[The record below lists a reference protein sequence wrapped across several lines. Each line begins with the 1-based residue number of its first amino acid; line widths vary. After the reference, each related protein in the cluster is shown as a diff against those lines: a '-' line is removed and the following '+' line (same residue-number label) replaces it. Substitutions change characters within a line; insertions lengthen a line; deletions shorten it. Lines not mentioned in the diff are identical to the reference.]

1 MLRKIFNLI
10 FLLFFVSSCG
20 YTTIFSD
27 KRNLNFVI
35 SEITFT
41 GDEQINNFI
50 ERELKKH
57 ENKESNKIYKVE
69 INTYYQKISVAK
81 DLQGNTTDFKLTSNL
96 EMKFLNKNSG
106 LEKTLNFNENF
117 NIKKNENNYEQNNYE
132 RTIKHNMAQTLIE
145 KIIFQLSKD

>member
-27 KRNLNFVI
+27 NKNLNFVI
-35 SEITFT
+35 SDITFT

-57 ENKESNKIYKVE
+57 ENKESDKIYQVK

-132 RTIKHNMAQTLIE
+132 RTIKLNMAQTLIE

>member
-27 KRNLNFVI
+27 NKNLNFVI
-35 SEITFT
+35 SDITFT

-57 ENKESNKIYKVE
+57 ENKESDKIYQVK

-81 DLQGNTTDFKLTSNL
+81 DLQGNTT
-96 EMKFLNKNSG
+96 
-106 LEKTLNFNENF
+106 TLN
-117 NIKKNENNYEQNNYE
+117 
-132 RTIKHNMAQTLIE
+132 
-145 KIIFQLSKD
+145 

>member
-27 KRNLNFVI
+27 NKNLNF
-35 SEITFT
+35 EYHITFT

-50 ERELKKH
+50 ERIKKH
-57 ENKESNKIYKVE
+57 ENKESDKIYQVK

-106 LEKTLNFNENF
+106 LEKTLNFNKKF

-132 RTIKHNMAQTLIE
+132 RTIKLNMAQTLIE